1 MTFESVKDI
10 IEQIRLM
17 KNDKMGFYRKSGGHL
32 MNQVTLKVINSNGNT
47 VQLTKLNLNEDN
59 KLIIEIPKGLTM
71 EQSIK

>member
-1 MTFESVKDI
+1 
-10 IEQIRLM
+10 
-17 KNDKMGFYRKSGGHL
+17 
-32 MNQVTLKVINSNGNT
+32 MNQVTLKVINSNGST

>member
-1 MTFESVKDI
+1 
-10 IEQIRLM
+10 
-17 KNDKMGFYRKSGGHL
+17 

-47 VQLTKLNLNEDN
+47 AQLTKLNLNEDN

>member
-1 MTFESVKDI
+1 
-10 IEQIRLM
+10 
-17 KNDKMGFYRKSGGHL
+17 